1 MNVRFIKKEDN
12 ASVKE
17 LIQTSLEEIGL
28 DIPGTSYFDPCI
40 NDLYE
45 YYAINKNANYW
56 VIEHNHKIIGGVGIA
71 PFSLDNK
78 IYELQKIYVAKAFRG
93 LGLSNTLMDVALE
106 YASTHYE
113 HCYLE
118 THTLLDTAGCLY
130 KKYNFKLLNQPIIGS
145 EHSAMNAWYL
155 KDLKQQ

>member
-28 DIPGTSYFDPCI
+28 DIPGTAYFDPCI
-40 NDLYE
+40 NNLYE
-45 YYAINKNANYW
+45 YYTINKNANYW
-56 VIEHNHKIIGGVGIA
+56 IIEHENKIVGGVGIA
-71 PFSLDNK
+71 PFSSDNK
-78 IYELQKIYVAKAFRG
+78 ICELQKIYVAKAFRG
-93 LGLSNTLMDVALE
+93 LGLSNRLMNVALE

-113 HCYLE
+113 QCYLE
-118 THTLLDTAGCLY
+118 THTILNSAGHLY
-130 KKYNFKLLNQPIIGS
+130 KKYDFKLLDQPIIGS

-155 KDLKQQ
+155 KNLKQK